1 MTDVKAE
8 AKAVEGAKQVSWF
21 DPTHKD
27 LINKHTTMF
36 IPDSRVTYLSS
47 RNFSLLYIISGLSQA
62 GGEAG
67 RHVVLADQLTL
78 SQPGEAHYAHHINTC
93 PPYFHIL
100 RQP

>member
-36 IPDSRVTYLSS
+36 IPDSRVSTCKVINNFRKIQGIERGLKCLHSCFS
-47 RNFSLLYIISGLSQA
+47 RTF
-62 GGEAG
+62 
-67 RHVVLADQLTL
+67 LA
-78 SQPGEAHYAHHINTC
+78 
-93 PPYFHIL
+93 
-100 RQP
+100 